1 MSKKSQRSSNTP
13 STNKS
18 ESEDQDQR
26 FPKSGPFSADGLKES
41 LFRRYG
47 PEEGAK
53 ILRYSL
59 AQRDM
64 LM

>member
-1 MSKKSQRSSNTP
+1 MPKKSQRGSKTTSKTK
-13 STNKS
+13 TG
-18 ESEDQDQR
+18 SEDQQER
-26 FPKSGPFSADGLKES
+26 FPKSGPLSTAGLKER
-41 LFRRYG
+41 LFRQYG